1 MNLNKYNIDAYRDEL
16 TLCDEHDLEMALC
29 GACDR
34 CNNNWHKRNSFN
46 IWIEEVFKDYE
57 SYSKTH

>member
-46 IWIEEVFKDYE
+46 I
-57 SYSKTH
+57 